1 MGLPMIMHGTEEEM
15 TMKVREVMSRD
26 VVQIGPAESC
36 LDAVVRMQ
44 RARVR
49 HLPVVNRDGLLVGI
63 VTDRD
68 LRHHLFLPR
77 IFEAL
82 GAKPVQDMLDAV
94 HVAEIMS
101 TDVLTV
107 ESDASLGEAAATMRK
122 NRVGSLPVMDR
133 GRMVG
138 IVTEVDILRQIV
150 RTDATCTPECAEV
163 IVSYP

>member
-1 MGLPMIMHGTEEEM
+1 MQVKEL
-15 TMKVREVMSRD
+15 MSRD
-26 VVQIGPAESC
+26 VVMIGPAESC

-49 HLPVVNRDGLLVGI
+49 HLPVVNREGLLVGI

-68 LRHHLFLPR
+68 LRHHLFSPR
-77 IFEAL
+77 VFDTV
-82 GAKPVQDMLDAV
+82 GATAVDVLLDRV
-94 HVAEIMS
+94 RVAEIMS
-101 TDVLTV
+101 TKVVTV
-107 ESDASLGEAAATMRK
+107 EAGVSLGHAADIMRK
-122 NRVGSLPVMDR
+122 ERVGSLPVMES

-150 RTDATCTPECAEV
+150 RADATCAPECAEV

>member
-1 MGLPMIMHGTEEEM
+1 MRVKEL
-15 TMKVREVMSRD
+15 MSKD
-26 VVQIGPAESC
+26 VVMIGAAESC
-36 LDAVVRMQ
+36 LDAVARMQ

-49 HLPVVNRDGLLVGI
+49 HLPVVNRDGMLVGV

-68 LRHHLFLPR
+68 LRHHLFLPQV
-77 IFEAL
+77 FEKL
-82 GAKPVQDMLDAV
+82 GEKPVGDLLDSV

-107 ESDASLGEAAATMRK
+107 EADATISDAAATMRK
-122 NRVGSLPVMDR
+122 NRVGSLPVMEK

-150 RTDATCTPECAEV
+150 RQDATCTPECAEI

>member
-1 MGLPMIMHGTEEEM
+1 MQVKEL
-15 TMKVREVMSRD
+15 MSRD
-26 VVQIGPAESC
+26 VVMIGPAESC

-49 HLPVVNRDGLLVGI
+49 HLPVVNREGLLVGI

-68 LRHHLFLPR
+68 LRHHLFSPR
-77 IFEAL
+77 VFDTV
-82 GAKPVQDMLDAV
+82 GATAVDVLLDRV
-94 HVAEIMS
+94 RVAEIMS
-101 TDVLTV
+101 TKVVTV
-107 ESDASLGEAAATMRK
+107 EAGSSLGHAADVMRK
-122 NRVGSLPVMDR
+122 ERVGSLPVMES

-150 RTDATCTPECAEV
+150 RADATCAPECAEI